1 MPATHP
7 SIGHS
12 MTGTMV
18 RMTSENECI
27 TTCGRRDGVTDPSN
41 VHRNVNTAEMLGES
55 GGSCSYRAALS
66 EVGVGQEMTQHPWLL
81 RLPWRSAPLLP
92 ATSRRTQEAPKGH
105 WVRDMSRKE
114 HRQQN
119 GYRKLERNA
128 IALDGVRE
136 HLHRSTVN
144 VAKYIVG
151 NCVRYDRVST
161 TAEAPSSTRTTS
173 LTV

>member
-1 MPATHP
+1 MRRCGGEERWGNGFLRCQWCTTVSAT
-7 SIGHS
+7 G
-12 MTGTMV
+12 
-18 RMTSENECI
+18 
-27 TTCGRRDGVTDPSN
+27 
-41 VHRNVNTAEMLGES
+41 MLGES
-55 GGSCSYRAALS
+55 CDSYLRLSLYNWAVAALS
-66 EVGVGQEMTQHPWLL
+66 GVGVGQEMTQHPWLL

-128 IALDGVRE
+128 IAPDGVRK

>member
-66 EVGVGQEMTQHPWLL
+66 EVVVGQEMTQHP
-81 RLPWRSAPLLP
+81 RLSPALQTNAPDPTSA
-92 ATSRRTQEAPKGH
+92 
-105 WVRDMSRKE
+105 
-114 HRQQN
+114 
-119 GYRKLERNA
+119 
-128 IALDGVRE
+128 
-136 HLHRSTVN
+136 
-144 VAKYIVG
+144 
-151 NCVRYDRVST
+151 
-161 TAEAPSSTRTTS
+161 
-173 LTV
+173 

>member
-41 VHRNVNTAEMLGES
+41 VHRNVNTAEMLGKS

-66 EVGVGQEMTQHPWLL
+66 EVGVGQEMTQHP
-81 RLPWRSAPLLP
+81 RLSPALQTNAPDPTSA
-92 ATSRRTQEAPKGH
+92 
-105 WVRDMSRKE
+105 
-114 HRQQN
+114 
-119 GYRKLERNA
+119 
-128 IALDGVRE
+128 
-136 HLHRSTVN
+136 
-144 VAKYIVG
+144 
-151 NCVRYDRVST
+151 
-161 TAEAPSSTRTTS
+161 
-173 LTV
+173 